1 MTFDIRDHFKK
12 VDVLDKGFVELIDG
26 MVTEPCLKVVNAA
39 RVSYDKESKE
49 LSDKDIKLVSFLMNA
64 GHYSTFRHSYFS
76 FRIHM
81 PLFVA
86 RQWWKYQIGCE
97 WAEAQDDYSFGNAIE
112 IADTSWNEQSFRYV
126 EFKKQYHIPTILRK
140 QSKINKQG
148 SEGSV
153 DTEIGERLIGKYV
166 ERCNESFDLYDEM
179 VQMGVAKEQARLVL
193 PASVYT
199 QCIWTLSLQSLLHF
213 FSQRLKEDAQFEI
226 REYAQA
232 MKQLMIPVMGE
243 DILK

>member
-1 MTFDIRDHFKK
+1 MTTFDIRDHFKK

-86 RQWWKYQIGCE
+86 KQAWKYQIGSSWSE
-97 WAEAQDDYSFGNAIE
+97 DDTLGGSIE
-112 IADTSWNEQSFRYV
+112 IPDTSWNEQSFRYV
-126 EFKKQYHIPTILRK
+126 EFKKQYHIPTTLRK

-153 DTEIGERLIGKYV
+153 DAEINERLINKYV

>member
-1 MTFDIRDHFKK
+1 MTTFNIRNHFKK
-12 VDVLDKGFVELIDG
+12 IDVLDKGFVELIDG

-49 LSDKDIKLVSFLMNA
+49 LSDKDMKLVSFLMNA
-64 GHYSTFRHSYFS
+64 GHFSTFRHSYFS

-86 RQWWKYQIGCE
+86 KQAWKYQVGSAWNE
-97 WAEAQDDYSFGNAIE
+97 EDTSLSGSIE
-112 IADTSWNEQSFRYV
+112 IPDSSWNEQSFRYV

-148 SEGSV
+148 SEGAIDSDV
-153 DTEIGERLIGKYV
+153 NEMLIGEYT
-166 ERCNESFDLYDEM
+166 ERCNEAFELYDKM
-179 VQMGVAKEQARLVL
+179 VKFGVAKEQARLVL

-213 FSQRLKEDAQFEI
+213 FSQRLKDDAQFEI

-232 MKQLMIPVMGE
+232 MKQLMVPVMGE
-243 DILK
+243 EILK